1 MRVGS
6 ASSGSVYSSHQSGMS
21 SLWHD
26 TDYLPDKSVHVPQVA
41 RRFDD
46 APLPSEEHQLPKGF
60 DAFSKMDEVYE
71 VAGEQMDRG
80 IDAQSFLYGK
90 RSVAAATESR
100 LKAHDAA
107 PAPDELTQTIVAQ
120 RHMGGEADIALNPRG
135 VQETKEADAQIRKR
149 DSVGNQPTK
158 VSNATNSANASQDA
172 KRSEKA
178 LEMAEGIGVMMAA
191 VAAGQAID
199 PATGSMAAEAASVVK
214 AVSTAKTAV
223 GMTHSMKEM
232 PGTTR
237 SEHLQKGLAER
248 RRMAEHQPSL
258 EPGPDVG
265 HQPSLD
271 PGDGNHSKD

>member
-80 IDAQSFLYGK
+80 IDAQNFLYGK
-90 RSVAAATESR
+90 KSVAAATESQ

-107 PAPDELTQTIVAQ
+107 PPADELTQTIVAQ
-120 RHMGGEADIALNPRG
+120 RQLGGEADIALNPRG

-149 DSVGNQPTK
+149 DTVGNQPTK
-158 VSNATNSANASQDA
+158 VSNATNTANASQEA

-178 LEMAEGIGVMMAA
+178 LEMAEGIGVMPDKAEAYKWLSLAA
-191 VAAGQAID
+191 NAGDGEARKNLTALEPRLSADERSEGERRAARFKPADEAAG
-199 PATGSMAAEAASVVK
+199 
-214 AVSTAKTAV
+214 
-223 GMTHSMKEM
+223 
-232 PGTTR
+232 R
-237 SEHLQKGLAER
+237 S
-248 RRMAEHQPSL
+248 
-258 EPGPDVG
+258 
-265 HQPSLD
+265 
-271 PGDGNHSKD
+271 N